1 MKTTWMLWMV
11 VAALAMVA
19 TGASAQERPAAPPA
33 GIDQERPL
41 PPADGMGEADGVDGL
56 GLLLMDAE
64 GEAAQAPGAPGM
76 RGRMARGPQRGRL
89 ADLHKQLNLTDEQK
103 TKIADVHDKT
113 ERATIPIQG
122 NLEIAHLD
130 LRKLMRAEK
139 PDAKAIDAQIDRIA
153 GLRASL
159 QKTHVAGMLE
169 VRGLLTPAQQKTL
182 RESGLGLMM
191 GRGMHGGPRMR
202 GGRAMRM

>member
-1 MKTTWMLWMV
+1 MKTKWVVWMV
-11 VAALAMVA
+11 VAALVLVT
-19 TGASAQERPAAPPA
+19 TGARAQERPAAPPP
-33 GIDQERPL
+33 GIDQERPQR
-41 PPADGMGEADGVDGL
+41 PEGPGETDAADGL

-64 GEAAQAPGAPGM
+64 AEPAHTPGVPGM
-76 RGRMARGPQRGRL
+76 QGRRARGLHRGRL
-89 ADLHKQLNLTDEQK
+89 TELHKQLNLTDEQK
-103 TKIADVHDKT
+103 AKIADVHDKT

-139 PDAKAIDAQIDRIA
+139 PDARAIDAQIDKIH

-159 QKTHVAGMLE
+159 QKTHVAGMIE

-182 RESGLGLMM
+182 RESGLGFIM

-202 GGRAMRM
+202 GGRVMRM